1 MMLRSSFLS
10 VKYRLAIAAIVALL
24 VPMSTI
30 AQVEEKKTLTL
41 NEFIEIVKAYHPVAM
56 QANLIPQQ
64 AREELRIARGGWD
77 SMIYADYDRKS
88 YDGVNYY
95 SYFENSIKIPT
106 WYGVQVKAGYDYVYG
121 NRVNSESK
129 LPNDGLGYLGISVPL
144 GKNLLMDKQ
153 RAALQQAKIFQE
165 ASVQQRVILL
175 NDVLFDA
182 LKTYYEWAYSYNEL
196 QVFSEAVKVAELR
209 NEATV
214 KSAFFGDRSAI
225 DTVES
230 LTQLQTRQYQRN
242 EALLKWLTMSFELTN
257 FLWTN
262 DNSPRPVDTAI
273 VPPPLSSD
281 YLLLSVDLNKLQ
293 DLETQVRTTHPELLN
308 YRFKLNQLNIERKLK
323 LENLKPTLNASY
335 NLISERFNFQSS
347 AGLLFT
353 NNYKFGVNFAMP
365 ISFAQGRGELKLTKL
380 KIQNTQLDLDY
391 KTQQLINKLR
401 TYYNE
406 LIILQQQT
414 RLYEQQIDA
423 LKKLFDGETNRFVNG
438 ESSLFLVNAREIA
451 YLSALVKLRELQTK
465 YYKTEAA
472 LKWSAGQLGQ

>member
-1 MMLRSSFLS
+1 MTHQRFFLS
-10 VKYRLAIAAIVALL
+10 SLFLSAILFAFVSFPFFSAAQ
-24 VPMSTI
+24 T
-30 AQVEEKKTLTL
+30 QTLSLT
-41 NEFIEIVKAYHPVAM
+41 EFVEIVKTYHPVVK
-56 QANLIPQQ
+56 QANLIPAQ

-77 SMIYADYDRKS
+77 PKIYSDYNRKS

-95 SYFENSIKIPT
+95 SYFENSVSIPT
-106 WYGVQVKAGYDYVYG
+106 WYGVQVKAGYDVVYG
-121 NRVNSESK
+121 DRVNTESK
-129 LPNDGLGYLGISVPL
+129 LPKDGLGYLGISVPL
-144 GKNLLMDKQ
+144 GKNLFIDKQ

-165 ASVQQRVILL
+165 ASQQQRIIIL

-182 LKTYYEWAYSYNEL
+182 LKAYYDWSYAYNEL
-196 QVFSEAVKVAELR
+196 LVFTEAVKVAELR
-209 NEATV
+209 NKATIQ
-214 KSAFFGDRSAI
+214 SAFFGDRPAI

-230 LTQLQTRQYQRN
+230 LTQLQSRQFQQN
-242 EALLKWLTMSFELTN
+242 EAKLKWLTTTFELSN
-257 FLWTN
+257 FLWLN
-262 DNSPRPVDTAI
+262 DNTTRPVDTTI
-273 VPPPLSSD
+273 VPASLSSD
-281 YLLLSVDLNKLQ
+281 FLLATIDLNKLQ
-293 DLETQVRTTHPELLN
+293 DLETQVRLAHPELLN
-308 YRFKLNQLNIERKLK
+308 YRFKLNQLNVERKLK
-323 LENLKPTLNASY
+323 IENLKPTLNANY
-335 NLISERFNFQSS
+335 NLISERFNFQST

-365 ISFAQGRGELKLTKL
+365 LTFAQGRGELKLTKL

-391 KTQQLINKLR
+391 KTQQLINKIR

-414 RLYEQQIDA
+414 RLYEQQISA

-451 YLSALVKLRELQTK
+451 YLSAQVKLSELQAK